1 MENLSLPQ
9 NLRTGFMIRPEKV
22 RTCPSCG
29 SYFITDIKCEDCGFV
44 PFEERLGSP
53 YGEKSFYSIKAR
65 YWEAAPF
72 WMRHFPFLEPK
83 TSTAT
88 AQYKKVLLLRY
99 RHLLDFFATTASVH
113 PDRKHFYQELT
124 ALVDEL
130 LCYPISLEL
139 LTNALPHLEDGRLN
153 VIFEEIGRR
162 IEMKKNKKAQSL
174 SSAVGGTWN
183 LNLIIFLVMVGTWT
197 GAALILYPY
206 LLVR

>member
-1 MENLSLPQ
+1 
-9 NLRTGFMIRPEKV
+9 MIRPEKV

-29 SYFITDIKCEDCGFV
+29 SYFITETKCEDCGHV
-44 PFEERLGSP
+44 PFEERLGAP

-83 TSTAT
+83 TSTAA
-88 AQYKKVLLLRY
+88 AQYKKILLLRY
-99 RHLLDFFATTASVH
+99 RHLLDFFSTTASVH
-113 PDRKHFYQELT
+113 PERKHYYHELM

-162 IEMKKNKKAQSL
+162 IEGKRNSKPQSL
-174 SSAVGGTWN
+174 SSLVGGSWN
-183 LNLIIFLVMVGTWT
+183 LNFMILLAGVLAWT

>member
-9 NLRTGFMIRPEKV
+9 NLKTGFMIRPEKV

-29 SYFITDIKCEDCGFV
+29 SYFITDSKCEDCGYV

-53 YGEKSFYSIKAR
+53 YGEKSFYAIKAR

-72 WMRHFPFLEPK
+72 WMKHFPNLEPK
-83 TSTAT
+83 TSEAAT
-88 AQYKKVLLLRY
+88 QYKKILLLRY
-99 RHLLDFFATTASVH
+99 RHLLDFFSSTASVH
-113 PDRKHFYQELT
+113 PERKHFYHELM

-130 LCYPISLEL
+130 LTYPISVEL
-139 LTNALPHLEDGRLN
+139 MTNATSHLEEERLS

-162 IEMKKNKKAQSL
+162 IEMKRNRKPQSL
-174 SSAVGGTWN
+174 SSFFGGSWN
-183 LNLIIFLVMVGTWT
+183 LNLVILLAGVIVWT
-197 GAALILYPY
+197 GAALVLYPH